1 MKKAMQYIVVGLLI
15 IVLIYIIL
23 LLSFNKKSIPAGK
36 VLINKSELD
45 SMKNVS
51 ARIDTVTKDSIV
63 YLEKIV
69 FKDRSI
75 PYPVY
80 NRGDIAFYSDS
91 LINDT
96 ISLIIN
102 DTIEG
107 KLRNRVIQYRPRE
120 RVKTIEVTKYIPKI
134 VTVQNEIEVKRA
146 MLYGGLEIGGNR
158 DTFIPGVEVGVI
170 TKSNNIYS
178 LQYQTNFSKSFF
190 SVGIKKIITFRK

>member
-1 MKKAMQYIVVGLLI
+1 MKKAIQCIVVGLLI
-15 IVLIYIIL
+15 TALIYIIFL
-23 LLSFNKKSIPAGK
+23 LNFKKESISVGK

-63 YLEKIV
+63 YLDKIV
-69 FKDRSI
+69 FKDHSI
-75 PYPVY
+75 PYPAY
-80 NRGDIAFYSDS
+80 NRGNIAFYSDS

-96 ISLIIN
+96 INLIIN

-120 RVKTIEVTKYIPKI
+120 RVKTIEVTKYIPKV